1 VVGVAHERAEALEQG
16 GLLDA
21 VHGQGGG
28 DAGSSAAG
36 AAAAAAAAAVPD
48 VSELDL
54 GMSVRPVAAADFDRA
69 IARMKASVDE
79 EGIELRR
86 VQEWNLKYGELKTSR
101 GKKKSAQQLSL
112 YI

>member
-1 VVGVAHERAEALEQG
+1 VQ
-16 GLLDA
+16 
-21 VHGQGGG
+21 
-28 DAGSSAAG
+28 
-36 AAAAAAAAAVPD
+36 D

-69 IARMKASVDE
+69 ISRMKASIDE
-79 EGIELRR
+79 GGRELQR
-86 VQEWNLKYGELKTSR
+86 VQEWNLKYGELKSVR